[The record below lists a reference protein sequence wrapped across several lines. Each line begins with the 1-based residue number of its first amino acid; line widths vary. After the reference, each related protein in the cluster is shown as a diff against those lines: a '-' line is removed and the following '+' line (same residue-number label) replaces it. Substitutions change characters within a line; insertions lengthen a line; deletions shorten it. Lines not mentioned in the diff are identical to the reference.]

1 MTNGNGFGVITGELT
16 GYAQHT
22 RKLATELHT
31 LATHQVRSI
40 RGGRGDHGFGPVG
53 TESGFVA
60 ALDHFAEALG
70 HQLAGVSKDADAL
83 GDSVA
88 KAAHTYREHDEQRA
102 NEIVDLITGDKR

>member
-22 RKLATELHT
+22 RRLATELHT
-31 LATHQVRSI
+31 LATHQVKSI
-40 RGGRGDHGFGPVG
+40 RGGKGFGPIG

-60 ALDHFAEALG
+60 ALDHFADALA
-70 HQLAGVSKDADAL
+70 HQVAGVGKDADAL

-88 KAAHTYREHDEQRA
+88 KAARTYREHDEERA
-102 NEIVDLITGDKR
+102 NELIDLIRGHKR